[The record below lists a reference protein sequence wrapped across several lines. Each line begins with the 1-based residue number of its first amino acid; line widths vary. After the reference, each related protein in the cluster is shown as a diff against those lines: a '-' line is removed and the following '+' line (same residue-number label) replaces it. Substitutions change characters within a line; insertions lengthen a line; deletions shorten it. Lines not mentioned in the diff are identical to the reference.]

1 MIVTYFFLNL
11 RFKYMV
17 EFTDNHMHL
26 DPFNGLGIEIVKKF
40 ERVGGRRIF
49 LVNKTTK
56 DAKIELK
63 DEKSFEKL
71 YDFTIRLAKK
81 VNEETKVKAHAVIGL
96 HPVEVV
102 KLCKMYPNEKVL
114 EVCKKAIDIAVKKI
128 EEGQAIAIGEVGRPH
143 FEVDQGII
151 KTCNQLLEY
160 IFEKASEID
169 CAVQLHTERINED
182 KLKELASLALDHS
195 LKPKRVIK
203 HFSPPLIKEC
213 EKLGIFPSIISS
225 KDNIIKAVA
234 RGKRFLMESDYI
246 DDLKRPGAVVS
257 PTNIPR
263 VCRYLL
269 EKELITEEELY
280 KIHADYIKEAYGM

>member
-1 MIVTYFFLNL
+1 
-11 RFKYMV
+11 MV

-49 LVNKTTK
+49 LVNKMTK

-71 YDFTIRLAKK
+71 YDFTIKLAKK

-102 KLCKMYPNEKVL
+102 KLCEMYSNEKVL
-114 EVCKKAIDIAVKKI
+114 EVCKKAIDIAAKKI
-128 EEGQAIAIGEVGRPH
+128 EEGQAVAIGEVGRPH
-143 FEVDQGII
+143 FEVDQSII

-169 CAVQLHTERINED
+169 CAVQLHTERIDEN

-195 LKPKRVIK
+195 LNPKRIIK

-213 EKLGIFPSIISS
+213 EELGIFPSLISS
-225 KDNIIKAVA
+225 KANIIKAVA

-280 KIHADYIKEAYGM
+280 KIHEDYIIEAYGI